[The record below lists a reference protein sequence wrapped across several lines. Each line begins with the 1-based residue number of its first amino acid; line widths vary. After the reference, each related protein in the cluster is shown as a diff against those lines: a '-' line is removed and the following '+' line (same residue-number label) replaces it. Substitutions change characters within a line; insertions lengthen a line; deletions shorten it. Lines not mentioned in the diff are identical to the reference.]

1 MLDLGEAGISGFG
14 YCSGFSEG
22 NQPLRQ
28 TEQPPAGCAPPHGSE
43 LPSVGERL
51 LR

>member
-1 MLDLGEAGISGFG
+1 MLDPGELGISGFG
-14 YCSGFSEG
+14 YCSGSFEG

-28 TEQPPAGCAPPHGSE
+28 TVPPPAGCAPPYESE